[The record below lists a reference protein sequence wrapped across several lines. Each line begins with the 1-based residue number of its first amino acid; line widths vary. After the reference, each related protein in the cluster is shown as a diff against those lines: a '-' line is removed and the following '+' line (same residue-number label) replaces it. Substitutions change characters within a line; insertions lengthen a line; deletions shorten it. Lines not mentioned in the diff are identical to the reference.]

1 MFSKFLSKPYS
12 NGLENGKSRCDRA
25 SQSIKHMDLIYQYV
39 NEECVDACKGGWL
52 MCAVEVL
59 KNNSGEFAEFLVSMR
74 ELPARGRE
82 NSVTL

>member
-1 MFSKFLSKPYS
+1 
-12 NGLENGKSRCDRA
+12 
-25 SQSIKHMDLIYQYV
+25 MDLIYQYV
-39 NEECVDACKGGWL
+39 NEECVDACKGRWL

-74 ELPARGRE
+74 ELPTRGRE